1 MPIIAPRDYPE
12 WISNLSTQSKVQDA
26 DDRRQVMVERATNDF
41 EPPFEP
47 DFELPGPPF
56 GPPVPP
62 GPLGFG
68 PRVWPPVHGD
78 PLGHPFWKKLAE
90 LNSVPTEPS
99 TPLGRSNPGD
109 DPFYQML
116 GRLEKRRPAVPKAQ
130 PTTSTIPETRTW
142 QERVDSIAKLGT
154 GGPFGLVPNALANLQ
169 SVKDLGDVLDATGET
184 TFDLIRG
191 QRPRL
196 ADPLVTGSW
205 RESASWDKA
214 LNHAVYEFNER
225 PFVQQLLVGALDPLV
240 VGGAIKATVK
250 VGAGGGLKVGRVLAA
265 TIDPPPNAAEV
276 QRNMVDISQLSIV
289 TGQANLPRADLVRY
303 LPTNI
308 EVMDSHVPPASSS
321 NPFLRT
327 AIRVADPLANV
338 KRLELF
344 STDEV
349 IERAKLIDTKLAN
362 VAEGNVSVIMTH
374 IRESLGDPAKIFN
387 TPDGAANRGKIVER
401 VKTGWKRL
409 SKDELP
415 PDGLYAYGVTHYA
428 DGTVLKEPEFIGNI
442 MENPDRYDLS
452 TVWAGEEG
460 AQKWIKSVSELVDTM
475 KAQVELEGIKV
486 ADVKDLYDLQNYFP
500 RVVGDER
507 KLVAQQARTRAKRPD
522 PLEQRRVVEE
532 MTKEMMEKGY
542 SYHPSLDALEVYFK
556 AGYRHIITHRRH
568 QNLEPLRDVKKIPD
582 DIKEAFSTA
591 KQYLK
596 KMEKLGQILPAMRQG
611 MPLAR
616 GQWRVLR
623 NAFPDYTA
631 QINRLRELRP
641 EDFERVRDAE
651 VDALLKD
658 ADVRPDEFWNAYRDR
673 LGLDYGPQIDPN
685 VSLDPTIIAR
695 RHPSL
700 SDIDWQNLQT
710 ANKGFGSGSGNVPY
724 DKINSLTVTD
734 VKEGLFTSVGGAGS
748 VVIKLASTG
757 ARVGNKWFID
767 VIGGDAHNISSG
779 FARNEN
785 DALVLFQQK
794 VEDLARLNQEASQ
807 FQSQLTQ
814 VGGYDLDRDLMA
826 GYIRKLFRG
835 PHQSRDATW
844 PDQYSKSLK
853 AAMAEGRRLI
863 QQGRMTLEGIRE
875 VELSEFANMFP
886 GKKRHPKRM
895 LSTKLETD
903 TEQISAINAALRDVG
918 ANVKA
923 RHRVR
928 KAIQSR
934 NLAFMEKDKLELIDD
949 LLAAQSSLFDSA
961 KDNFSMARRIHS
973 DYGARARKDTPT
985 TTTTKVTGAETFFDN
1000 EDAIAINKKFGIEA
1014 NSWLEG
1020 PYQVAS
1026 LGRAARSVVDIGTW
1040 ALHGLIIAFDRPESW
1055 AKAVMTSAKALF
1067 DPVTGKHSLD
1077 KYVTEHSESVLD
1089 MLRAGVVF
1097 RSSDVT
1103 KALDDGGWLGAF
1115 IVRELDR
1122 IPPGAARGTAKSGPF
1137 AINKT
1142 FRTFSNSFEAFLDVA
1157 KVEYWEGLK
1166 HLGIDPKSKAE
1177 LGAFVNK
1184 VTGTLPGTSLGLSRT
1199 QQQLEGAFAFYAPG
1213 YFRASSALIGDMFNR
1228 GLRKNLARRAVGRLF
1243 AGLYFTHIG
1252 LSLAIGQEPNVDP
1265 SKPGEFLTIELA
1277 GQRVGLGNKV
1287 TSLTSLT
1294 GKIVRAGFEDPQGFA
1309 NWEFWDNEA
1318 YRENPFLQGIRAQMS
1333 LPAGVAIDN
1342 ITGADFLG
1350 RSVPGYE
1357 NMDKRALYN
1366 LGKLSPFW
1374 LEAGIEAGNGE
1385 RNMMDRITAATFSS
1399 SVTGF
1404 GGRTHPVPP
1413 SVVYKRMEEEMFQKE
1428 FGVSPDEMRE
1438 KEPLTY
1444 NTRRQELFEKEP
1456 RLRDLFQRSQE
1467 NKLKAESFKP
1477 MMTYTTKVSDVHQ
1490 EWADK
1495 TDKIGDT
1502 FVNALDDVEGPKQFR
1517 NSLKIAGANRA
1528 GRLQQLRVDNP
1539 ELTEELKKYQEE
1551 KSEDDPYRQAINEFL
1566 GSLNSFLTD
1575 DGVLYPDGR
1584 VSRSAV
1590 AELKRDLNEEYGKG
1604 TVERISS
1611 DLRERRENMS
1621 DAFGNPIKVH
1631 PAVLEY
1637 YASYITLDEY
1647 WSLYEEVVPE
1657 ELWVE
1662 YEQYDEL
1669 SDDEKTREMRNS
1681 SSGIQFR
1688 LFDGMIDQKKQVYKL
1703 SHPDVDLM
1711 LWKFYGIQPTHPK
1724 NFGKKV
1730 EHYFDVLFPKK
1741 EGVGEGLDTDS

>member
-26 DDRRQVMVERATNDF
+26 DDRRQVEVERATNDF
-41 EPPFEP
+41 DRSPPPFEP
-47 DFELPGPPF
+47 GTPF
-56 GPPVPP
+56 GPALPP
-62 GPLGFG
+62 NF
-68 PRVWPPVHGD
+68 PPTMTPTVRRD
-78 PLGHPFWKKLAE
+78 PLDHPFWRGLAR
-90 LNSVPTEPS
+90 LNSVPTEPN
-99 TPLGRSNPGD
+99 TPLGQSNPGD

-116 GRLEKRRPAVPKAQ
+116 GRLEKRRPAVPTAKAV
-130 PTTSTIPETRTW
+130 PSTIPETRTW
-142 QERVDSIAKLGT
+142 RERVTSVLGLASGNPFHFDK
-154 GGPFGLVPNALANLQ
+154 GGQDVI
-169 SVKDLGDVLDATGET
+169 DVLDVTGET

-191 QRPRL
+191 KRPTL
-196 ADPLVTGSW
+196 ADPLVAGSW

-214 LNHAVYEFNER
+214 LNQAVYEFNER

-250 VGAGGGLKVGRVLAA
+250 IGAGGGLKVGRVLAG
-265 TIDPPPNAAEV
+265 TIDPAPDAAEV
-276 QRNMVDISQLSIV
+276 QRNMVDISQISIV

-460 AQKWIKSVSELVDTM
+460 AHKWIRSVSELVDTM

-623 NAFPDYTA
+623 NAFPDYTD

-685 VSLDPTIIAR
+685 VVSPSATTRSVDELIDLHKKQSGDTRSSTTQEHMSFMYKREAERLGEAANRITVRGLDNLNDSELTY
-695 RHPSL
+695 L
-700 SDIDWQNLQT
+700 SDTFPSMDFT
-710 ANKGFGSGSGNVPY
+710 GGV
-724 DKINSLTVTD
+724 D
-734 VKEGLFTSVGGAGS
+734 VKVLLDNIEQERRAVVKAMEEAEGRALGLKEEQLQGGMKLDADERALRGMDEQFVGA
-748 VVIKLASTG
+748 
-757 ARVGNKWFID
+757 
-767 VIGGDAHNISSG
+767 
-779 FARNEN
+779 
-785 DALVLFQQK
+785 Q
-794 VEDLARLNQEASQ
+794 
-807 FQSQLTQ
+807 
-814 VGGYDLDRDLMA
+814 GYQLDRELMA

-875 VELSEFANMFP
+875 VELAEFANMFP

-973 DYGARARKDTPT
+973 DYGARVRKDTPT

-1115 IVRELDR
+1115 VVRELDR
-1122 IPPGAARGTAKSGPF
+1122 IPPGGARGAAKSGPF

-1157 KVEYWEGLK
+1157 KVEYWEALK
-1166 HLGIDPKSKAE
+1166 HLGVNPKSKAE

-1213 YFRASSALIGDMFNR
+1213 YFRASSALMGDTFRR
-1228 GLRKNLARRAVGRLF
+1228 GLRGDLARRAVGRLF
-1243 AGLYFTHIG
+1243 AGLLFTHIG
-1252 LSLAIGQEPNVDP
+1252 LSLATGQEPNVDP
-1265 SKPGEFLTIELA
+1265 SKPGQFLTIEVG
-1277 GQRVGLGNKV
+1277 GQRVGLGNKI
-1287 TSLTSLT
+1287 TSLTTLT
-1294 GKIVRAGFEDPQGFA
+1294 GKIVRKGFEDPNGFV

-1318 YRENPFLQGIRAQMS
+1318 YRENPFLQGLRAQMS

-1342 ITGADFLG
+1342 VTGADFLG

-1637 YASYITLDEY
+1637 YASYIILDEY

-1669 SDDEKTREMRNS
+1669 SDDEKTRVMRNS

-1688 LFDGMIDQKKQVYKL
+1688 LFDGMVDQKKQVYKL

-1724 NFGKKV
+1724 NLGKKV

-1741 EGVGEGLDTDS
+1741 ERLDEELDTDS